1 MFKRTFLGLKTVR
14 K

>member
-1 MFKRTFLGLKTVR
+1 MFKRTFLGLKTVW